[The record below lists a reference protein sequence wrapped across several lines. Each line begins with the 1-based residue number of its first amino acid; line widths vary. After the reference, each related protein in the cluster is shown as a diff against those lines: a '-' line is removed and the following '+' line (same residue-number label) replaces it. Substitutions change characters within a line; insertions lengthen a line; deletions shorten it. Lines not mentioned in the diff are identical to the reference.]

1 MNDHDE
7 MMDKT
12 GGLQG
17 RRQFMKAG
25 LLGAAALAMPACST
39 VPGFS
44 LVDAVR
50 RVLLLSSENA
60 FARLTENGGF
70 WDGQVGA
77 LGVDQLLGLGGNSLT
92 SFLTSAVFKSRLE
105 DAFADI
111 AEAGSEKA
119 APLVIDAVRNV
130 GITNAA
136 SIISGGPQAAT
147 SFLRGE
153 MGNGLIEAM
162 VPELGDAISIASDP
176 LVGQLINSVTGVDAG
191 GIASRLSG
199 TLNNAIWNEI
209 GIEEAA
215 IRADPNA
222 TGDPLLIGVFGLG
235 RAL

>member
-7 MMDKT
+7 IMARPMN
-12 GGLQG
+12 
-17 RRQFMKAG
+17 RRQLVRAG
-25 LLGAAALAMPACST
+25 FLGATALAMPACST

-60 FARLTENGGF
+60 FARLIADGDY

-77 LGVDQLLGLGGNSLT
+77 LGVDRLIGVGGNSIT
-92 SFLTSAVFKSRLE
+92 SLLTSALFKSRLE

-119 APLVIDAVRNV
+119 AALVIDAVRNV

-136 SIISGGPQAAT
+136 DIISGGPQAAT

-153 MGNGLIEAM
+153 MGNGLVEAM
-162 VPELGDAISIASDP
+162 IPRLGEAISIASDP
-176 LVGQLINSVTGVDAG
+176 LVAQLINSVTGVDAG
-191 GIASRLSG
+191 GIATRLSG
-199 TLNNAIWNEI
+199 TVNDAIWNEI